1 MSARVEQATFKN
13 WYEALQNACDALS
26 IPGDQPD
33 TFIRGYVE
41 HDPARLGDPDLVE
54 DILAEFAASFEV
66 VVQMLPDGQW
76 RWVPDSG
83 TRIFLKKPLSQ
94 DLRDD
99 LCYLLD
105 MARSHVEDIE
115 SGIEDGTY
123 DRAENLDID
132 KKSEVVERIDSLL
145 RQGQRIAIPGI
156 KEVVREARQSSITEA
171 TMGDPGKRTV
181 PALPLVGDE
190 KVAHKEETDNRELR
204 EGNLLVSL
212 TRDAHDYNDRYFT
225 LEITEMNGDEGVEND
240 AEVSGLSVG
249 ADQTEID
256 AYLTEAMACA
266 KVRAGIDLNVR
277 NVAWHAA
284 QAGMSA
290 VEALALGF
298 KSVAQM
304 EEHEAW
310 LKQHGS
316 PEYLAWVATIRGQD
330 ESTLVADDGRQIKRS
345 SRGMKP

>member
-1 MSARVEQATFKN
+1 MSAQVEQATFKN
-13 WYEALQNACDALS
+13 WYEALQNACDVLS

-41 HDPARLGDPDLVE
+41 QDLTRIGDPDSVE
-54 DILAEFAASFEV
+54 EILALFAASFDV
-66 VVQMLPDGQW
+66 VVQRLPGGQW
-76 RWVPDSG
+76 RWLPDGSQVEL
-83 TRIFLKKPLSQ
+83 REKQPFQ

-99 LCYLLD
+99 LCCLLD

-115 SGIEDGTY
+115 SGLEDGTY

-156 KEVVREARQSSITEA
+156 REVVREARQSSITEA
-171 TMGDPGKRTV
+171 TMGEPGNRTA

-190 KVAHKEETDNRELR
+190 KVAHKEEADNRELR

-212 TRDAHDYNDRYFT
+212 TRDAHDYNDQFFT

-266 KVRAGIDLNVR
+266 KSRVGIDLNVR
-277 NVAWHAA
+277 KVAWHAA
-284 QAGMSA
+284 RAGMSA
-290 VEALALGF
+290 VEAMTLGF

-316 PEYLAWVATIRGQD
+316 PEYLAWVATIRGPD